1 MRRRAFTLIE
11 LLVVIAIIA
20 ILIGLL
26 LPAVQKVREAAART
40 GCGNN
45 LKQIGL
51 ALHNYHSAN
60 RKFPPGRTSP
70 LPSIFSTHP
79 FLLPYLEQDS
89 LYQGIDWKTAPATF
103 SGSDGTVYDGA
114 KNLPVASTTMRI
126 FLCPSDPAGGS
137 IPGSVY
143 GATNYAANAGSGLVG
158 YGTLTKADGVF
169 FLDSAV
175 ALTDIADGS
184 SGTAA
189 FSERLLGNGVTDL
202 AAIDPRLAMLILPAA
217 SDTTPA
223 ACGTPSNGVWY
234 GDRGAKWIVGN
245 YGNAIYNHYY
255 TPNAAP
261 WDCLNTAQQKAL
273 TAARSQHP
281 GGVMLL
287 ACDGSVRFFGNAVD
301 PVVWHALSTRS
312 GGEAVADGG

>member
-11 LLVVIAIIA
+11 LLVVIPIIA

-51 ALHNYHSAN
+51 ALHNYHIGN
-60 RKFPPGRTSP
+60 RKFPPGRTAP
-70 LPSIFSTHP
+70 LPSIFSAHA
-79 FLLPYLEQDS
+79 FLLPYLEQDA
-89 LYQGIDWKTAPATF
+89 LYRGIDWKTAPATF

-114 KNLPVASTTMRI
+114 KNLPIASTTLKV

-143 GATNYAANAGSGLVG
+143 GPTSYAANAGSGDVG

-169 FLDSAV
+169 FLDSAI
-175 ALTDIADGS
+175 ALTDITDGTS
-184 SGTAA
+184 HTAA
-189 FSERLLGNGVTDL
+189 FSERLLGNGVTDPT
-202 AAIDPRLAMLILPAA
+202 AIDARLAMLMLPGA

-223 ACGTPSNGVWY
+223 ACATPSNGLRFA
-234 GDRGAKWIVGN
+234 DRGAKWIVGN

-255 TPNAAP
+255 TPNAAS

-273 TAARSQHP
+273 TAARSPHP

-287 ACDGSVRFFGNAVD
+287 ACDGSVRFVPNDVA
-301 PVVWHALSTRS
+301 PATWHALATRG
-312 GGEAVADGG
+312 GGEPVTD

>member
-1 MRRRAFTLIE
+1 MRRAFTLIE

-26 LPAVQKVREAAART
+26 LPAVQKVREAAARA

-51 ALHNYHSAN
+51 ALHNYHTVN

-70 LPSIFSTHP
+70 LPSIFSAHP
-79 FLLPYLEQDS
+79 FLLPYLEQDA
-89 LYQGIDWKTAPATF
+89 LYRGIDWKTAPATF
-103 SGSDGTVYDGA
+103 SGSDGTIYDGG
-114 KNLPVASTTMRI
+114 KNLPVASTTVRI
-126 FLCPSDPAGGS
+126 FICPSDPAGGTIS
-137 IPGSVY
+137 GSVY

-158 YGTLTKADGVF
+158 YGTLTNADGVF
-169 FLDSAV
+169 FLDSAI

-184 SGTAA
+184 SHTAA
-189 FSERLLGNGVTDL
+189 FSERLLGSGVTDP
-202 AAIDPRLAMLILPAA
+202 AAIDPRLAMLMLPAA

-223 ACGTPSNGVWY
+223 ACASPSGGLWY

-245 YGNAIYNHYY
+245 YGNAVYNHYY
-255 TPNAAP
+255 TPNAAA
-261 WDCLNTAQQKAL
+261 WDCLNMAQQKAL

-287 ACDGSVRFFGNAVD
+287 ACDGSVRFMGGDITATT
-301 PVVWHALSTRS
+301 WHALATRS
-312 GGEAVADGG
+312 GGEAVAD